1 MGKLLILS
9 KYIFLVFSADIN
21 EKRRHIHITDK
32 KGNLEKLC
40 KYWLEPEI
48 VLEYNYGF
56 NEKELNKI
64 KKLIKDNFVII
75 NNQLDKFFSGE
86 PVKSI
91 KKDQ

>member
-9 KYIFLVFSADIN
+9 KYVFLVFSADIN
-21 EKRRHIHITDK
+21 EKRKHIHITDK

-40 KYWLEPEI
+40 KYWFEPEI

-64 KKLIKDNFVII
+64 KKLIKDNFVTI
-75 NNQLDKFFSGE
+75 NDQLDKFFSGK